1 MHKTLRSLVEDED
14 VWRMRNG
21 ASTTND
27 PYFSSNLEVSF
38 FDVVCGDEVK
48 TKSLLNDVAQYI
60 LGYCVLHV
68 DI

>member
-1 MHKTLRSLVEDED
+1 MPKTLPGLVEDED

-27 PYFSSNLEVSF
+27 SYFLSNLEVSF
-38 FDVVCGDEVK
+38 FDVVCGDEVNI
-48 TKSLLNDVAQYI
+48 KSVLNDVAQYI
-60 LGYCVLHV
+60 LGYCILHL

>member
-1 MHKTLRSLVEDED
+1 MHKTLPSLVEDED

-27 PYFSSNLEVSF
+27 PYFLSNLEVSF